1 MERTTGKSV
10 VVLPLLALVGGCA
23 GSLES
28 SARTELRQQRQLY
41 TATHQLVG
49 TETSSAAESAAAD
62 LEAGL
67 GAYVAFAL
75 KHNPEIRAA
84 FERWQGSVYR
94 ISRARRLP
102 EPMLSFGYFLRTAE
116 SPIAPDQGRIGL
128 QQAFPW
134 PTKLTAGADAA
145 SAGARAM
152 QAEFEARALAVS
164 QRVANAYWDLWQL
177 RRTRS
182 IHREH
187 LDVVRSLSQSVR
199 ARIAS
204 GTAMLADLQQIDLTA
219 ARLEDGIRGMD
230 ETERAF
236 EARLRET
243 IGLEPHVVVPTP
255 KPPEHAALPSL
266 GADVLREAARSHP
279 MIASRGFMAESADSS
294 ARAEAADRLPS
305 FLVGVSWMIS
315 ADAGMPGGVDFGAGV
330 SLPLWQGSYSDAIE
344 AARADAHA
352 QRAEQQTLVN
362 RAFAELE
369 ATLSGVRD
377 AARRVHLYENTLVP
391 QAESAYESVLGAYTV
406 GRGSVAETLL
416 AQRDLLD
423 LRVELDRARADHARS
438 WARLE
443 EVTGRELRGAANHE
457 VKNE

>member
-1 MERTTGKSV
+1 
-10 VVLPLLALVGGCA
+10 
-23 GSLES
+23 
-28 SARTELRQQRQLY
+28 
-41 TATHQLVG
+41 
-49 TETSSAAESAAAD
+49 
-62 LEAGL
+62 
-67 GAYVAFAL
+67 
-75 KHNPEIRAA
+75 
-84 FERWQGSVYR
+84 
-94 ISRARRLP
+94 
-102 EPMLSFGYFLRTAE
+102 MLSFGYFLRTAE

-164 QRVANAYWDLWQL
+164 QRVANAYWNLWQL